1 MRRYYLHARNG
12 VFYAVLIN
20 QETGL
25 PLTAKST
32 GTRDRDEALLI
43 ISDWLKNGIP
53 NGKQKKPRTLDQLSD
68 VKGILKACR
77 AAELTAE
84 DALAIAMALK
94 NRGLLEIGISKAA
107 PGQKA
112 LIGFLNEFW
121 DYDNSPY
128 IRDKVLHGHRIT
140 RRYCHEALLIVA
152 KHWAPYFGNKP
163 LNALC
168 RQDLRE
174 FSLSLKEIKQLSAK
188 TVNNTLLQGT
198 TALKWAYTEGLIPAD
213 PSARLTRFSG
223 EATRRDILTKT
234 ETEALFRIKWQD
246 RRAYIGCLLA
256 ATTGLRSG
264 EIRAIRKEDIG
275 EMILD
280 VSHSWS
286 DFEGLKVPKNGE
298 ARQVPLL
305 PEIRGLLLELLA
317 ENPHTENQNPFV
329 FFCEKADRPCS
340 GGLFRRGLTLAIKAT
355 KDTPPDWHK
364 DPPIGEGR
372 LWIIRGKK
380 NADGELQGEWS
391 EPEEIIGLHKA
402 PDWISGEEYLY
413 RRADTKPNK
422 PKGIDTTGRKIDV
435 HSFRHYYCSIMADK
449 VASDKVAKIAGHK
462 SKTMAEHY
470 QSHVDAEVIAELG
483 MEAGAAFSNI
493 LRFNKGA

>member
-1 MRRYYLHARNG
+1 MTKSVKNSFCHAGRLFMRRYYLHTRNG
-12 VFYAVLIN
+12 VFYAALIN

-77 AAELTAE
+77 AVELTAE
-84 DALAIAMALK
+84 DAMAIAVALK

-107 PGQKA
+107 PRQKA
-112 LIGFLNEFW
+112 LISFLNEFW

-128 IRDKVLHGHRIT
+128 IRDKLAHGQRIT
-140 RRYCHEALLIVA
+140 RRYCHEALLIIA

-163 LNALC
+163 LNLLC

-174 FSLSLKEIKQLSAK
+174 FSLALKETKRLSAK

-198 TALKWAYTEGLIPAD
+198 TALKWAYTEGLIQAD

-234 ETEALFRIKWQD
+234 ETEALFRVKWQD

-264 EIRAIRKEDIG
+264 EIRAIRK
-275 EMILD
+275 
-280 VSHSWS
+280 
-286 DFEGLKVPKNGE
+286 
-298 ARQVPLL
+298 
-305 PEIRGLLLELLA
+305 
-317 ENPHTENQNPFV
+317 
-329 FFCEKADRPCS
+329 
-340 GGLFRRGLTLAIKAT
+340 
-355 KDTPPDWHK
+355 
-364 DPPIGEGR
+364 
-372 LWIIRGKK
+372 
-380 NADGELQGEWS
+380 
-391 EPEEIIGLHKA
+391 
-402 PDWISGEEYLY
+402 
-413 RRADTKPNK
+413 
-422 PKGIDTTGRKIDV
+422 
-435 HSFRHYYCSIMADK
+435 
-449 VASDKVAKIAGHK
+449 
-462 SKTMAEHY
+462 
-470 QSHVDAEVIAELG
+470 
-483 MEAGAAFSNI
+483 
-493 LRFNKGA
+493 